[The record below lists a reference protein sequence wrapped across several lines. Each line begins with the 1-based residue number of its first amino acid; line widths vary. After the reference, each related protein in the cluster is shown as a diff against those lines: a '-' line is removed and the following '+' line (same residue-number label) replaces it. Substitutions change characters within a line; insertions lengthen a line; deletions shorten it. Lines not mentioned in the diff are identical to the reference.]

1 MPLYNGQQD
10 AFTHV
15 VSFLETNV
23 FGYAVGDIRRLG
35 QIRPDPIPPNLRG
48 CTVPE
53 CLSIFA
59 VLDLLGFLMRGDF
72 DDETKLDLD
81 RLIADQMRNVP
92 PAQDD
97 NRRLKRISD
106 KARNSS
112 ENLKYVFDKW
122 LYGQS
127 NAYDELNTDLII
139 KLFRNGGA
147 HQFIPKAAGIAKWG
161 RPEPLIKFEARDGF
175 PLPILNQ
182 DRFREDVLAI
192 LDRIRRTVKNK
203 DDNELMTICGETV
216 EVLATRMS
224 KRLIVR
230 HWLDR
235 DMLRSILMTHK
246 PEVLQANIS
255 QDVRPVLPT
264 SSN

>member
-10 AFTHV
+10 PFAHV
-15 VSFLETNV
+15 LDFLETTV

-35 QIRPDPIPPNLRG
+35 QVRPDPVPPNLRG

-81 RLIADQMRNVP
+81 RLIANQVKNAP
-92 PAQDD
+92 PPQSDIKI
-97 NRRLKRISD
+97 LKRIAD
-106 KARNSS
+106 KARKSS
-112 ENLKYVFDKW
+112 DNLKYMFDKW
-122 LYGQS
+122 LCQQS
-127 NAYDELNTDLII
+127 QAYDELHRDLII

-161 RPEPLIKFEARDGF
+161 RPEPLIKFRKAPDGF
-175 PLPILNQ
+175 PLPVLNQ
-182 DRFREDVLAI
+182 DLFREDVLAI
-192 LDRIRRTVKNK
+192 LERIRRTIKNK
-203 DDNELMTICGETV
+203 DDNELMIICGEAV

-246 PEVLQANIS
+246 PDVLYANIF

-264 SSN
+264 V